1 MTTEST
7 NPGQSPSIA
16 KAQSIAKDSVV
27 AFHYTLT
34 DADGKTV
41 ESSRDSEATVYLHGA
56 NNILPAMEKA
66 FEGKTVGD
74 TFELTLTP
82 ADAYGERSE
91 NALQRVPAKYLTH
104 EGKLK
109 AGQIVSLHLK
119 DGGSQPVTVIKVG
132 KFSVDIDGNHPL
144 AGMTLNFA
152 IEVVDVRDASAEE
165 KEHGHAH
172 GAGGHHH

>member
-1 MTTEST
+1 MTTDSP
-7 NPGQSPSIA
+7 NPDLS
-16 KAQSIAKDSVV
+16 KRIAKDSVV

-91 NALQRVPAKYLTH
+91 NALQRVPAKYLSH

-152 IEVVDVRDASAEE
+152 IEIVDVRDATAEE

-172 GAGGHHH
+172 GVGGHHH